1 VSKRVVLIVTSVA
14 LVTSLALVAGATAQ
28 GGATSRFLLKGI
40 YDEANVL
47 TGDTDQTFRTLAQ
60 LRTKIIRLNLHWGGR
75 YGVAGVD
82 PTVRPTDPND
92 GQYDWSLYD
101 RAVLYAAQ
109 YKIQVVF
116 SIVGTPEWA
125 NGKKGPRVAPTPRYM
140 SQLRDFA
147 YAAATRYSGKYRR
160 VFDGRLLPAVK
171 YWLAWNEPNNPIW
184 LAPQYKGRTILS
196 AQNYAK
202 ICNAIVTGIKS
213 TLLPREKVACGVTAP
228 RGNNNPR
235 SSRPSVDPMTF
246 LRAMKRNGAKGFD
259 AYAHHPYYAHKIE
272 TPASKPKVRTGIILG
287 NIGVLIKEI
296 DRLYGK
302 RIRLWVTEYAIQT
315 APPRDNFGVTPRQ
328 QATYLRQAYT
338 IARRNPRIDM
348 FLWFL
353 LKDDSRAEGWQSG
366 FMTARGTRKPS
377 FNVFRSL
384 P

>member
-1 VSKRVVLIVTSVA
+1 VSKRLVL
-14 LVTSLALVAGATAQ
+14 LVTVLTVAAAAVAQ
-28 GGATSRFLLKGI
+28 PASASASRFLLKGI

-47 TGDTDQTFRTLAQ
+47 TGNPDQTFRTLSQ
-60 LRTKIIRLNLHWGGR
+60 LRTKMIRLNLHWGGR

-109 YKIQVVF
+109 YKIKVVF
-116 SIVGTPEWA
+116 SIVGTPQWA
-125 NGKKGPRVAPTPRYM
+125 NGKKGPRVAPTARYM
-140 SQLRDFA
+140 RQLRDFS

-171 YWLAWNEPNNPIW
+171 HWLAWNEPNNPIW

-202 ICNAIVTGIKS
+202 ICNAVVTGIKS
-213 TLLPREKVACGVTAP
+213 TLLRGEKVACGVTAP
-228 RGNNNPR
+228 RGNNAPR
-235 SSRPSVDPMTF
+235 SSRPSVDPLTF

-272 TPASKPKVRTGIILG
+272 TPASKPKVRTGVILG
-287 NIGVLIKEI
+287 NIDVLIKEI
-296 DRLYGK
+296 NRLYGK

-328 QATYLRQAYT
+328 QATYLRQAYM

-353 LKDDSRAEGWQSG
+353 LKDDSRAAGWQSG
-366 FMTARGTRKPS
+366 LLTPRGVKKPS
-377 FNVFRSL
+377 FNVFRAL